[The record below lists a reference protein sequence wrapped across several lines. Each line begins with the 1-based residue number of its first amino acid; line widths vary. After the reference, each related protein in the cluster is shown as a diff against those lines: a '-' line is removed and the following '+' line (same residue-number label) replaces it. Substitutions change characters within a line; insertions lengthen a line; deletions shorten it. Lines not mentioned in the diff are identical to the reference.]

1 MAKKMY
7 IGDTASKA
15 RKIKKGYFGDTASKA
30 RKVKKGYIG
39 VGGIA
44 RPFFSGG
51 QLVYYGALSTQPN
64 VGTDAAATIGDHAVY
79 AGGTS
84 DNGMATALANAYDKN
99 LVHSS
104 PFSLSSAMTALSAA
118 ATKDYMFLVGGVT
131 TTITGSQSGITIT
144 PSVKSFATAITS
156 SLTQTTVSTLATTR
170 AYVGGVALNEKFAFF
185 GGGTTDTAFQN
196 PTNALDVYDNNLVR
210 TKLDS
215 LGYITY
221 NPATASNGKY
231 AFFAG
236 GHLTT
241 TVMAFDENFVR
252 TSVAALP
259 RKTQGTAGVSF
270 GKYAMF
276 GGGNAGSSTQCPYVS
291 IIDENL
297 VKTDTTHTTLNG
309 QCWGVR
315 VEDFAV
321 FCKRSGVDTLYY
333 DMDLVSGL
341 GPVIEE
347 SGNYTTAS
355 VGSYG
360 ILAAGATAYA
370 LQCV

>member
-7 IGDTASKA
+7 IGVNNVA
-15 RKIKKGYFGDTASKA
+15 RKVKKQHLGVDGKA

-39 VGGIA
+39 VGGVA

-64 VGTDAAATIGDHAVY
+64 IGTGAAATIGDHAVY

-84 DNGMATALANAYDKN
+84 DIGTTTALANAYDKN

-104 PFSLSSAMTALSAA
+104 PFSLSSVMTALSAA

-131 TTITGSQSGITIT
+131 ITVTGSQSGVTTT

-156 SLTQTTVSTLATTR
+156 NLTQTTVSTLATTR

-185 GGGTTDTAFQN
+185 GGGTTDTAFQK

-215 LGYITY
+215 LGYVTY
-221 NPATASNGKY
+221 KPATASNGKY

-236 GHLTT
+236 GHLST
-241 TVMAFDENFVR
+241 TVMAFDEDFVR

-276 GGGNAGSSTQCPYVS
+276 GGGNAGSSSTQCPYATV
-291 IIDENL
+291 IDENL
-297 VKTDTTHTTLNG
+297 VKTDTAHATLSG
-309 QCWGVR
+309 KCWGVR

-321 FCKRSGVDTLYY
+321 FCKHSGVDTLYF

-347 SGNYTTAS
+347 SAIYTTAS

>member
-7 IGDTASKA
+7 IGANNVA
-15 RKIKKGYFGDTASKA
+15 RKVKKQYIGVDGKA

-39 VGGIA
+39 VGGVA

-64 VGTDAAATIGDHAVY
+64 ICTNAAATVGDYAVY
-79 AGGTS
+79 AGGSTG
-84 DNGMATALANAYDKN
+84 NQQIARQTNAYDKN

-104 PFSLSSAMTALSAA
+104 PLSLSSAMTDLSAA
-118 ATKDYMFLVGGVT
+118 STKDYMFLVGGT
-131 TTITGSQSGITIT
+131 TSTITGSQSGTTTVVSIT
-144 PSVKSFATAITS
+144 SFATAITA
-156 SLTQTTVSTLATTR
+156 SLTQTTVSTLATKR
-170 AYVGGVALNEKFAFF
+170 AYAGGVALNEKFAFF

-236 GHLTT
+236 GHLKT

-259 RKTQGTAGVSF
+259 RQTQSTAGVSF

-309 QCWGVR
+309 PCWGVR

-347 SGNYTTAS
+347 SASYTTAS
-355 VGSYG
+355 VGSFG
-360 ILAAGATAYA
+360 ILADGATAYA
-370 LQCV
+370 LQCI